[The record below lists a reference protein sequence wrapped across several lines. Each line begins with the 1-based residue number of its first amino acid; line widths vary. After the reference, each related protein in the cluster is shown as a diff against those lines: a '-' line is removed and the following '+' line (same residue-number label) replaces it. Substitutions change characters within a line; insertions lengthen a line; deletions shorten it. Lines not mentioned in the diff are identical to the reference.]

1 MRSTRQES
9 RADFKQRKEI
19 YMKEDRWERL
29 APLTGVLFVVL
40 VLVAFIPL
48 GGDTPDV
55 HASAQKV
62 QAFYSKHDTR
72 EALAAYVLA
81 LSVPFLV
88 FFSSILYRNV
98 RAAGGQGRLAAA
110 AFGGGLLSAT
120 GFAVAA
126 AIHFALADAGHKIST
141 LGTTQ
146 TLNVLDNDCFIPFV
160 AGLGILLFASGVATL
175 RYGGR
180 LPRWLGWA
188 GAIIGVAIFIPF
200 VGFPAFA
207 LSGIWVIVASIVLY
221 RQGAAADAGPGYSP
235 AQT

>member
-1 MRSTRQES
+1 
-9 RADFKQRKEI
+9 
-19 YMKEDRWERL
+19 
-29 APLTGVLFVVL
+29 
-40 VLVAFIPL
+40 
-48 GGDTPDV
+48 
-55 HASAQKV
+55 V
-62 QAFYSKHDTR
+62 QSFYSDNKTR
-72 EALAAYVLA
+72 EGLAAYVLA

-88 FFSSILYRNV
+88 FFASVLYRNA

-110 AFGGGLLSAT
+110 AFCGGLISAV
-120 GFAVAA
+120 GFAVGAA
-126 AIHFALADAGHKIST
+126 VHLSLVDAADKSST
-141 LGTTQ
+141 FGTVQ
-146 TLNVLDNDCFIPFV
+146 TLNVLDNDSFIPFV

-221 RQGAAADAGPGYSP
+221 RQGATAGAGAGYSP